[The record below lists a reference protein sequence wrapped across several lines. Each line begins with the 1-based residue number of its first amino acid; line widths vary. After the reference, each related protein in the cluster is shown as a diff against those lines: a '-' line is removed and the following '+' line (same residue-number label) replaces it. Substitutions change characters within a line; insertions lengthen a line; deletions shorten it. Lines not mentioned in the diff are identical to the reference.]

1 LGEKGAGGGFKAMAI
16 IPSFDGGSE
25 GVEGRERIRVEKRF
39 VEDFEAV
46 AETVVE
52 FRGFAGGDDGEA
64 VGGKGSDEG
73 GLAKV
78 LGVVGAV
85 GHLALGEDFGNG
97 GGGQMTVGFEVNAV
111 GRGDFV
117 ASPANQVEGGEVESA
132 AEVCCSIDC
141 LWEGATVMNAP
152 GIHRHGFGAGGEGRQ

>member
-1 LGEKGAGGGFKAMAI
+1 M
-16 IPSFDGGSE
+16 
-25 GVEGRERIRVEKRF
+25 
-39 VEDFEAV
+39 EDFEAV

-73 GLAKV
+73 GLAEV

-97 GGGQMTVGFEVNAV
+97 GRGQMTVGFEVNAV

-117 ASPANQVEGGEVESA
+117 TSPANQVESGEIEAA
-132 AEVCCSIDC
+132 AEVCCSIDR
-141 LWEGATVMNAP
+141 LREGATVMDAP
-152 GIHRHGFGAGGEGRQ
+152 GLHGHGGGAGGEGSQ